1 MPRKSKLNQLNVTHG
16 EVVTRQPSGLD
27 ELLGYKGIS
36 EYRFLNDPFD
46 DQEYEKY
53 LNNLATA
60 DLAEHCQ
67 KFGLIHTDNKKMT
80 INKLLAEFQLHRS
93 RFRPKDNVK
102 TPLRDVTVEKIMSA
116 AK

>member
-1 MPRKSKLNQLNVTHG
+1 MPRKSKLNTLSQTHG
-16 EVVTRQPSGLD
+16 EIVQRQPSGLE
-27 ELLGYKGIS
+27 ELLGYKGLS
-36 EYRFLNDPFD
+36 EYKFLTNPFD

-80 INKLLAEFQLHRS
+80 INKLLGEFQLHRS
-93 RFRPKDNVK
+93 RFSPKDNVQ
-102 TPLRDVTVEKIMSA
+102 TPLKDITIEKIMSA